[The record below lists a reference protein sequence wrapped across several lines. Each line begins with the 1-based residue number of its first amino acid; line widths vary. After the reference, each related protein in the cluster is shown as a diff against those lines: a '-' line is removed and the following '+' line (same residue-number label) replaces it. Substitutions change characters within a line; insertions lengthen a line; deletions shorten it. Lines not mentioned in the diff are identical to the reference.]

1 MNKLEFNVNNITKGG
16 IMNTIYKI
24 ALVLVIIGAINWGF
38 VGLFDINLVSLI
50 FGADSLLSNIVYVLV
65 GISGL
70 ISCGILMEP
79 LDEETRHR
87 VLKEHR

>member
-1 MNKLEFNVNNITKGG
+1 
-16 IMNTIYKI
+16 MNTIYKI